1 MPQQPPLPAHTRLP
15 PAAAPAPAAAAA
27 APAAAAAASLA
38 SLHPPG
44 SPCSRRTGPLPPDP
58 ASRPQPSIQLL
69 GSIPVSLYR
78 TPRAKKVPAPAYTL
92 PLPGPPPK
100 VKAAQAPPQPPLPAV
115 GSQLSG
121 GVARVGVSGPQGSA
135 VSRTRSLQ
143 GPSQGGT
150 SGPAAAK
157 APTRL
162 RLGSPAT
169 AAEQRGPAA
178 QGANDPWG
186 ATTSAAAPALQPAAA
201 ALVLD
206 RSWTPDFQSGGI
218 SLLPQ
223 WSAAA
228 AAAAAA
234 AADIPSMTP
243 SAAAS
248 RMPSSAAPLPM
259 DCPPSGHSDVTHGP
273 PASPPAWRPAGF
285 GGAGAASP
293 AALRAPEALQQV
305 SPMMQL
311 VDLGGIGFTTLAPAP
326 PSNYALHLLNSNNN
340 NSSSSSSSRH
350 TGGERQTGGAVATS
364 LQGSVAAA
372 GVPMASSS
380 VAVAKAV
387 AAVGGPSMRRPG
399 LKVQQP
405 LGLLLAT
412 SLTSLLASADLVS
425 SKEVQE
431 ATAQLQA
438 AFQALRRI
446 LEVACVFQDPGPE
459 GCARMVAPILRCLES
474 VAALSAVRRTP
485 AVNHCRAIS
494 ECMNALL
501 WVAYR
506 GHSCGLALPRQHI
519 ADSWQGAEFFTNK
532 ILMEFKGKEEAQVGY
547 VKALKELMKGLE
559 DFVGRQYPKGLV
571 WASSTTCTLSLAEAM
586 QEESLSPSPST
597 AAGGTPPSASGPNP
611 TPTNTSASAPSTA
624 APVTTSSAPIRK
636 ALLTTWERPPPPP
649 PPGKPPPPPTLE
661 SLSGAGGTTPAGPD
675 PSALF
680 KALQKGEGIT
690 SGLRK
695 VTDDMKTKN
704 QEGRSGVVA
713 PPGPSHEKPAAAAQG
728 PAPKAVGAKASSLK
742 GTPRVALEAG
752 RRWVVEHQVGAKGLE
767 LSDTSPKQVVYIYG
781 CRDSVIQVKGKVNA
795 ITLDG
800 CSGTGVVFEDVIASV
815 EVVNCQDV
823 QLQCTGRVPTFSV
836 EKSDGCQMYL
846 TKQVADDPNFQ
857 IITAKCSALNVIV
870 VASAVEGASQEE
882 CDPVELPIP
891 EQFITT
897 FREGRLVT
905 VAAAHS
911 GA

>member
-1 MPQQPPLPAHTRLP
+1 
-15 PAAAPAPAAAAA
+15 
-27 APAAAAAASLA
+27 
-38 SLHPPG
+38 
-44 SPCSRRTGPLPPDP
+44 
-58 ASRPQPSIQLL
+58 
-69 GSIPVSLYR
+69 
-78 TPRAKKVPAPAYTL
+78 
-92 PLPGPPPK
+92 
-100 VKAAQAPPQPPLPAV
+100 
-115 GSQLSG
+115 
-121 GVARVGVSGPQGSA
+121 
-135 VSRTRSLQ
+135 
-143 GPSQGGT
+143 
-150 SGPAAAK
+150 
-157 APTRL
+157 
-162 RLGSPAT
+162 
-169 AAEQRGPAA
+169 
-178 QGANDPWG
+178 
-186 ATTSAAAPALQPAAA
+186 
-201 ALVLD
+201 
-206 RSWTPDFQSGGI
+206 
-218 SLLPQ
+218 
-223 WSAAA
+223 
-228 AAAAAA
+228 
-234 AADIPSMTP
+234 
-243 SAAAS
+243 
-248 RMPSSAAPLPM
+248 
-259 DCPPSGHSDVTHGP
+259 
-273 PASPPAWRPAGF
+273 
-285 GGAGAASP
+285 
-293 AALRAPEALQQV
+293 
-305 SPMMQL
+305 MMQF

-425 SKEVQE
+425 SKE
-431 ATAQLQA
+431 
-438 AFQALRRI
+438 ALRRI

-559 DFVGRQYPKGLV
+559 EFVGRQFPKGLV
-571 WASSTTCTLSLAEAM
+571 WASSTTCTLSLGEAM
-586 QEESLSPSPST
+586 HAESLSPPPST
-597 AAGGTPPSASGPNP
+597 AAAGAPSLSEPRPPPAPSNTATPTPSTPAPGQSSSAS
-611 TPTNTSASAPSTA
+611 S
-624 APVTTSSAPIRK
+624 RK
-636 ALLTTWERPPPPP
+636 GPPPPP

-661 SLSGAGGTTPAGPD
+661 SLAGAGGATPAGPD

-695 VTDDMKTKN
+695 VTDDMKSRN
-704 QEGRSGVVA
+704 QEGRGGAVAAPA
-713 PPGPSHEKPAAAAQG
+713 PPEKAAAAAHG
-728 PAPKAVGAKASSLK
+728 PATKAVGAKAPLRGPVGAK
-742 GTPRVALEAG
+742 APLRGTPRVALEAG
-752 RRWVVEHQVGAKGLE
+752 RRWVVEHQVGAQGIQLT
-767 LSDTSPKQVVYIYG
+767 DTSPKQVVYIYG
-781 CRDSVIQVKGKVNA
+781 CRDSVVQVKGKVNA